1 LCESDVVP
9 DIAVVATIAPDIRRL
24 PTMEELRDAQAKDTG
39 IAKLVGKST
48 RAETRN
54 GVHGMVEA
62 TSQLF
67 KPILPDTL
75 VERVVKCLHEPP
87 HFGHLGAKEDE
98 GEIVDDVHTARGSV
112 ESATSG

>member
-1 LCESDVVP
+1 
-9 DIAVVATIAPDIRRL
+9 
-24 PTMEELRDAQAKDTG
+24 MEALRDAQAKDTG

-54 GVHGMVEA
+54 GVHGMVDA

-67 KPILPDTL
+67 KPVFPDTL
-75 VERVVKCLHEPP
+75 VERVVKCLHEPAFRTP
-87 HFGHLGAKEDE
+87 RGEEDE